1 VPAFP
6 DEIALDMADNAIT
19 NPFSPAN
26 FADASVTV
34 AARNVVDR
42 TAEVESL
49 LQSLDEA
56 AARSGRSATGAL
68 TDANETRLVH
78 ARLGIASGLHTALRC
93 RDPATASHCVRVA
106 LGCSSW
112 AAVMELDLVE
122 RDALEVAALLH
133 DVGKIGVP
141 DKVLRKPGRL
151 TPEESESMARHTAMT
166 IEILASCDAS
176 QDILDI
182 VRFARARF
190 DGKAPNQEIV
200 GNGLPQAARMLSI
213 VDAFDSMTTDHVYRP
228 ARSRE
233 RAIAELFQCAGGQF
247 DPELV
252 RKFSELFA
260 QDQNLLTE
268 KLARHWLR
276 DLAHDPAELPWDGS
290 SSGYTGIPTSSS
302 PMPLFEK
309 MLIDNMHDG
318 VLFVDADCRIV
329 LWNTGIERLTGVS
342 CQAAFGRMFLP
353 SLLDMYNNHQARI
366 PDDECPVARSI
377 QSGVQSIGRV
387 NVMGRQGR
395 HVAVDLHTIPVR
407 RSDGVMQ
414 GATVLLHDASSET
427 SLEERCQA
435 LHLQVSKD
443 PLTQVANRAEFDRML
458 VNFVAAHQESNLPCS
473 LIMSDIDH
481 FKNINDK
488 FGHQAGD
495 AAIITFAALLKSM
508 CRSGDLVARYGG
520 EEFAILCADCNNA
533 SAARKAELIRRR
545 LAELKHTY
553 LGQKCITASFGVTEL
568 QTGDTPETMLRRA
581 DRALL
586 QAKDQGRNQV
596 VQLGG
601 GMSGETEKKSWWPF
615 HAWTGRAL
623 VEARLKTAVPL
634 EIAVQKLR
642 GFVSDQNAKIL
653 STKQNEMSMELT
665 DRLSTA
671 NRRKT
676 DREVAFTITLRF
688 SEQHVQRANSHGL
701 TAGEYVETHVDVTIH
716 PRRDRDRRHD
726 TTIAKARGLLGSL
739 KSYLIAIEHEG
750 RLPEPLAEVVVTTEQ
765 T

>member
-1 VPAFP
+1 MAENALTNLPPASVPAVPAF
-6 DEIALDMADNAIT
+6 ALDSA
-19 NPFSPAN
+19 
-26 FADASVTV
+26 
-34 AARNVVDR
+34 VDR
-42 TAEVESL
+42 AAEVESL

-56 AARSGRSATGAL
+56 AAQSGRSATGTL
-68 TDANETRLVH
+68 NDANESKLVH
-78 ARLGIASGLHTALRC
+78 ARLGIASSLHTALRC
-93 RDPATASHCVRVA
+93 KDPATASHCVRVA

-112 AAVMELDLVE
+112 AAVMELDPAE
-122 RDALEVAALLH
+122 RDALEIAALLH

-141 DKVLRKPGRL
+141 DKVLLKPGRL
-151 TPEESESMARHTAMT
+151 TAEEAESMARGLAMT
-166 IEILASCDAS
+166 VEILSSCHAS
-176 QDILDI
+176 QEVLDV
-182 VRFARARF
+182 VRFARARY
-190 DGKAPNQEIV
+190 DGSSSEHEIS
-200 GNGLPQAARMLSI
+200 GSAIPQAARMLSI

-233 RAIAELFQCAGGQF
+233 RAIAELFQCAGSQF
-247 DPELV
+247 DPDLV
-252 RKFSELFA
+252 LKFSELFA

-276 DLAHDPAELPWDGS
+276 DLSHDPADQPWIGHGPTGS
-290 SSGYTGIPTSSS
+290 AVPTSAS

-342 CQAAFGRMFLP
+342 SQAAFGRMFLP
-353 SLLDMYNNHQARI
+353 SLLDMYNNHQVRI
-366 PDDECPVARSI
+366 ADDECPVARSI
-377 QSGVQSIGRV
+377 HTGVQSLGRV

-407 RSDGVMQ
+407 RTDGVIQ

-473 LIMSDIDH
+473 LIMCDIDH
-481 FKNINDK
+481 FKHINDK

-520 EEFAILCADCNNA
+520 EEFAVLCADCTNA

-545 LAELKHTY
+545 LSELKHTY

-601 GMSGETEKKSWWPF
+601 GMTDEREKKSWWPF
-615 HAWTGRAL
+615 QVWTGRAL
-623 VEARLKTAVPL
+623 VEATLKTAVPL
-634 EIAVQKLR
+634 EVAVQKLR

-653 STKQNEMSMELT
+653 HTKQNEMSMELT
-665 DRLSTA
+665 DRYTSA

-676 DREVAFTITLRF
+676 DREVAFTITLQF
-688 SEQHVQRANSHGL
+688 SEKQVQRTNSQGFA
-701 TAGEYVETHVDVTIH
+701 AGNYVETHVDVTIH

-726 TTIAKARGLLGSL
+726 STVAKARALLGSL

-750 RLPEPLAEVVVTTEQ
+750 RVGDPLAEPVASTEQ
-765 T
+765 A

>member
-1 VPAFP
+1 
-6 DEIALDMADNAIT
+6 MADNATT
-19 NPFSPAN
+19 NPFSPARY
-26 FADASVTV
+26 ADVPVIVPTDA
-34 AARNVVDR
+34 VDR
-42 TAEVESL
+42 TAEVASL

-56 AARSGRSATGAL
+56 AAQSGRSATGAT
-68 TDANETRLVH
+68 TDVNETKLVH

-93 RDPATASHCVRVA
+93 KDPATASHSVRVA

-112 AAVMELDLVE
+112 ATVMQLDPAE
-122 RDALEVAALLH
+122 RDTLEVAALLH

-141 DKVLRKPGRL
+141 DKVLLKPGRL
-151 TPEESESMARHTAMT
+151 SPEETESMSRHTAMT

-176 QDILDI
+176 PEILDV
-182 VRFARARF
+182 VRFARCRF
-190 DGKAPNQEIV
+190 DGKSPNQELA
-200 GNGLPQAARMLSI
+200 GNAIPQAARMLSI

-252 RKFSELFA
+252 RKFSELFT

-276 DLAHDPAELPWDGS
+276 NLARQTGDMPWEMAAT
-290 SSGYTGIPTSSS
+290 SGLTAVATSAS

-329 LWNTGIERLTGVS
+329 LWNTGLERLTGVS
-342 CQAAFGRMFLP
+342 SQAAFGRMFLP
-353 SLLDMYNNHQARI
+353 SLLDMVNTHHARI
-366 PDDECPVARSI
+366 ADDECPVARSI
-377 QSGVQSIGRV
+377 QSGVQAIGRV
-387 NVMGRQGR
+387 NIMGRQGR

-435 LHLQVSKD
+435 LHLQVAKD

-458 VNFVAAHQESNLPCS
+458 VNFVSAHQQSNLPCS

-481 FKNINDK
+481 FKLINDK

-495 AAIITFAALLKSM
+495 AAIITFAALLKSL
-508 CRSGDLVARYGG
+508 CRAGDLVARYGG

-553 LGQKCITASFGVTEL
+553 LGQRCITASFGVTEL
-568 QTGDTPETMLRRA
+568 QAGDTPETMLRRA

-601 GMSGETEKKSWWPF
+601 GMTVLPEKRSWWPF
-615 HAWTGRAL
+615 NVWTSRAL
-623 VEARLKTAVPL
+623 VESTLKTAVPL
-634 EIAVQKLR
+634 EVAVQKLR

-653 STKQNEMSMELT
+653 STSQNEMSMELT
-665 DRLSTA
+665 DRLSSA
-671 NRRKT
+671 NRRQS

-688 SEQHVQRANSHGL
+688 SEQHVPRTNSQGFA
-701 TAGEYVETHVDVTIH
+701 AGEYAETHVDVTIH
-716 PRRDRDRRHD
+716 PCRDRDRRYD

-739 KSYLIAIEHEG
+739 KSYLIASEHEG
-750 RLPEPLAEVVVTTEQ
+750 RAAEAAMEAALARELDVT
-765 T
+765 

>member
-1 VPAFP
+1 
-6 DEIALDMADNAIT
+6 MADNAT
-19 NPFSPAN
+19 TEPFSPAT
-26 FADASVTV
+26 FAGVPLIVPTDPA
-34 AARNVVDR
+34 DR
-42 TAEVESL
+42 TAEVASL

-56 AARSGRSATGAL
+56 AAQCGRSATGDP
-68 TDANETRLVH
+68 TDGNEAKLVH

-93 RDPATASHCVRVA
+93 KDPATASHSVRVA

-112 AAVMELDLVE
+112 AAVMQLDPAE

-141 DKVLRKPGRL
+141 DKVLLKPGRL
-151 TPEESESMARHTAMT
+151 SQEEVESMSRHTAMT
-166 IEILASCDAS
+166 IEILAGCNAS
-176 QDILDI
+176 TEILDI
-182 VRFARARF
+182 VQFARARF
-190 DGKAPNQEIV
+190 DGKSPSQEIA
-200 GNGLPQAARMLSI
+200 GTALPQAARMLSI

-268 KLARHWLR
+268 QLASHWLR
-276 DLAHDPAELPWDGS
+276 NLSRQPGDLPWETAA
-290 SSGYTGIPTSSS
+290 SGTPTAVALSES
-302 PMPLFEK
+302 PLLLFEK
-309 MLIDNMHDG
+309 MLVDNMHDG

-329 LWNTGIERLTGVS
+329 LWNTGLERLTGVS
-342 CQAAFGRMFLP
+342 SQAASGRMFLP
-353 SLLDMYNNHQARI
+353 SLLDMVNVQHARI
-366 PDDECPVARSI
+366 VDDDCPVARSI

-387 NVMGRQGR
+387 NIMGRQGR

-435 LHLQVSKD
+435 LHVQVSKD

-481 FKNINDK
+481 FKLINDK

-520 EEFAILCADCNNA
+520 EEFAVLCADCNNA
-533 SAARKAELIRRR
+533 SAARKAELIRHR
-545 LAELKHTY
+545 LAEIKHAC
-553 LGQKCITASFGVTEL
+553 LGQKSITASFGVTEL
-568 QTGDTPETMLRRA
+568 QTGDTPVTMLRRA

-601 GMSGETEKKSWWPF
+601 GMTDVSEKKSWWPF
-615 HAWTGRAL
+615 RVWTGRAL
-623 VEARLKTAVPL
+623 VEATLKTAVPL
-634 EIAVQKLR
+634 EVAVQKLR

-653 STKQNEMSMELT
+653 STSRNEMSMELT
-665 DRLSTA
+665 DRLSSA
-671 NRRKT
+671 HRRNT
-676 DREVAFTITLRF
+676 DREVGFTITLRF
-688 SEQHVQRANSHGL
+688 SEHHVPRTNSQGFA
-701 TAGEYVETHVDVTIH
+701 AGEYAETHVEVTIR

-726 TTIAKARGLLGSL
+726 STVAKARGLLGSL
-739 KSYLIAIEHEG
+739 KSYLIAIEHAG
-750 RLPEPLAEVVVTTEQ
+750 RAAEPAVEEVVVTEQ
-765 T
+765 QA

>member
-1 VPAFP
+1 
-6 DEIALDMADNAIT
+6 MADTSTT
-19 NPFSPAN
+19 NVLSPASL
-26 FADASVTV
+26 ADVP
-34 AARNVVDR
+34 VVFSTDSLDR
-42 TAEVESL
+42 TAEVASL

-56 AARSGRSATGAL
+56 AAQSGRSATGAL
-68 TDANETRLVH
+68 TDSNETKLVH

-93 RDPATASHCVRVA
+93 KDPATASHSVRVA

-112 AAVMELDLVE
+112 ASVMSLDAAE

-141 DKVLRKPGRL
+141 DKVLLKPGRL
-151 TPEESESMARHTAMT
+151 TPEEAESMGRHTAMT
-166 IEILASCDAS
+166 LDILASCGAP
-176 QDILDI
+176 QEVLDI
-182 VRFARARF
+182 VQFARARF
-190 DGKAPNQEIV
+190 DGKSPSQEL
-200 GNGLPQAARMLSI
+200 GGGALPQAARMLSI

-247 DPELV
+247 DPDLV

-276 DLAHDPAELPWDGS
+276 NLSQHTGDMPWEGS
-290 SSGYTGIPTSSS
+290 VAGEPNAVATISS

-318 VLFVDADCRIV
+318 VLFVDVDCRIV

-342 CQAAFGRMFLP
+342 SQAAFGRMFLP
-353 SLLDMYNNHQARI
+353 SLLDMYNNHQSRI
-366 PDDECPVARSI
+366 PDDECPVARAI

-387 NVMGRQGR
+387 NIMGRHGR

-481 FKNINDK
+481 FKHINDK
-488 FGHQAGD
+488 HGHQAGD
-495 AAIITFAALLKSM
+495 AAIITFAALLKSL

-520 EEFAILCADCNNA
+520 EEFAVLCADCNNA
-533 SAARKAELIRRR
+533 SAARKAEMIRRR
-545 LAELKHTY
+545 LSELKHTY
-553 LGQKCITASFGVTEL
+553 LGQKSITASFGVTEL

-601 GMSGETEKKSWWPF
+601 GMSDEPEKKSWWPF
-615 HAWTGRAL
+615 RGWPGKAL
-623 VEARLKTAVPL
+623 VEATLKTAVPL
-634 EIAVQKLR
+634 EVAVQKLR

-653 STKQNEMSMELT
+653 STSQNEMSMELT
-665 DRLSTA
+665 DRLSSA

-688 SEQHVQRANSHGL
+688 SEQHVQRTNAHGFA
-701 TAGEYVETHVDVTIH
+701 AGNYIETHVEVTIH
-716 PRRDRDRRHD
+716 PRRDRDRRND
-726 TTIAKARGLLGSL
+726 TTMAKARGLLGSL

-750 RLPEPLAEVVVTTEQ
+750 RSEAAPAEVAVVVEQ
-765 T
+765 A

>member
-1 VPAFP
+1 
-6 DEIALDMADNAIT
+6 
-19 NPFSPAN
+19 
-26 FADASVTV
+26 
-34 AARNVVDR
+34 
-42 TAEVESL
+42 
-49 LQSLDEA
+49 
-56 AARSGRSATGAL
+56 
-68 TDANETRLVH
+68 
-78 ARLGIASGLHTALRC
+78 
-93 RDPATASHCVRVA
+93 
-106 LGCSSW
+106 
-112 AAVMELDLVE
+112 
-122 RDALEVAALLH
+122 
-133 DVGKIGVP
+133 
-141 DKVLRKPGRL
+141 
-151 TPEESESMARHTAMT
+151 
-166 IEILASCDAS
+166 
-176 QDILDI
+176 
-182 VRFARARF
+182 
-190 DGKAPNQEIV
+190 
-200 GNGLPQAARMLSI
+200 MLSI

-233 RAIAELFQCAGGQF
+233 RAIAELYHCAGGQF

-252 RKFSELFA
+252 DSFSELFA
-260 QDQNLLTE
+260 QDQNLLVE

-276 DLAHDPAELPWDGS
+276 NLSQHTGDLPWQGTAGES
-290 SSGYTGIPTSSS
+290 TVVSTCAS

-318 VLFVDADCRIV
+318 VLFVDADSRIV

-342 CQAAFGRMFLP
+342 SQAAFGRMFLP
-353 SLLDMYNNHQARI
+353 SLLDMCGNNQSRI
-366 PDDECPVARSI
+366 PDDECPVSRAI

-387 NVMGRQGR
+387 NVVGRHGR

-481 FKNINDK
+481 FKHINDK

-545 LAELKHTY
+545 LSELKHTY

-601 GMSGETEKKSWWPF
+601 GMTDVQEKKSWWPF
-615 HAWTGRAL
+615 HGWPGKAL
-623 VEARLKTAVPL
+623 VEATLKTAVPL
-634 EIAVQKLR
+634 EVAVQKLR

-665 DRLSTA
+665 DRLSSP

-676 DREVAFTITLRF
+676 DREVAFTITLKF
-688 SEQHVQRANSHGL
+688 SEQHVQRKNTQGFASGD
-701 TAGEYVETHVDVTIH
+701 YIETHVDVTIH

-726 TTIAKARGLLGSL
+726 TTLAKARALLGSL
-739 KSYLIAIEHEG
+739 KSYLIAIEHEDHAVEP
-750 RLPEPLAEVVVTTEQ
+750 LPEAVAASEKS
-765 T
+765 